1 MKRLKLLL
9 SAALMLFCASVQA
22 EEITEGFEDVSIVDA
37 NGNAVSGNY
46 TAGAGLS
53 NGWIV
58 VDGGICKAAD
68 YSNFGLWTT
77 AYSGSVSLT
86 AQYGSSN
93 SAVIVIPAQLT
104 GKISFYTRKTSS
116 SSSTKGYIDIFEME
130 KDGDTFK
137 KKSSTSLKYW
147 TLTSTTWDKYEYDL
161 GTTAR
166 YIGISIVRAAIDD
179 VAYNTVSTEPHEH
192 SYATTWSSDETG
204 HWHACTSETGYC
216 EAPKADFAEHD
227 GVICSVCGYKA
238 PGIESFPWTEDFNSI
253 TSGIPTDW
261 DNSEGTTT
269 DSYKWTSTSG
279 GHDGKCVRFDSY
291 NNGSDKTNILATPL
305 LYIPET
311 GKFQLKFWCKN
322 PKGGN
327 YSVQI
332 GEYGSEERT
341 TVLDNLTNIA
351 NWTEQTVELSAY
363 AGKAIK
369 VYFCGTSNWGS
380 GDAYLYLDDVTVK
393 ELIAHTHDYA
403 TEWSTDKTNHWHVC
417 LSEVGDC
424 NAPISDMAAH
434 SFDEND
440 VCAVCGYELK
450 YFVDFENGIPED
462 WENNG
467 WEAVNNPSYG
477 NGTKMAY
484 AGRYADD
491 NTLTTPYLIAKKDEV
506 ISLEALL
513 PWDDET
519 LKMEYSTDDGETWT
533 LAFSETPAVNNTL
546 CTLTWTAP
554 ADGLYKL
561 RFSGRYNYI
570 DNVCGF
576 RNANLK
582 DLKESSLTI
591 TAANQWGTLCYPNEV
606 EVPAGA
612 QAYTATG
619 VVDGVIELAEIEG
632 TIPANTPVLVY
643 AGEGA
648 TLTLP
653 AVKHVTSLAEPVKA
667 DGNLFVG
674 CTGAFTLNQNNQY
687 VLQKQNDEVAFYRVN
702 PEKPITTVAY
712 RCYLETV
719 STESGAKIGISFDDA
734 TGISEVK
741 AENSNSIYDLSGR
754 KVEKMQ
760 KGVIYIINN
769 HKVIVK

>member
-22 EEITEGFEDVSIVDA
+22 ETITEGFEDVSIVDA
-37 NGNAVSGNY
+37 NGNAVTGNY

-86 AQYGSSN
+86 SQYGSSN

-179 VAYNTVSTEPHEH
+179 VVYNTVSTEPHEH

-216 EAPKADFAEHD
+216 NTPKADFAAHD
-227 GVICSVCGYKA
+227 GAICSVCGYKA

-253 TSGIPTDW
+253 TSGIPTGW

-305 LYIPET
+305 LYIPES

-332 GEYGSEERT
+332 GEYGSTERT

-351 NWTEQTVELSAY
+351 NWTEQTVDLSAY

-403 TEWSTDKTNHWHVC
+403 TDWSTDRTNHWHVC

-424 NAPISDMAAH
+424 DVPVSDLAAH

-440 VCAVCGYELK
+440 VCTVCGYEK
-450 YFVDFENGIPED
+450 GYEIDFTSAKIPAE
-462 WENNG
+462 WTNNG
-467 WEAVNNPSYG
+467 WKEDGDHLSSG
-477 NGTKMAY
+477 NYDT
-484 AGRYADD
+484 
-491 NTLTTPYLIAKKDEV
+491 NILTTSYLKAKAGNVLEVEAYLRYTDEPLV
-506 ISLEALL
+506 
-513 PWDDET
+513 
-519 LKMEYSTDDGETWT
+519 MEYSADCGDTWT
-533 LAFSETPAVNNTL
+533 QAFSVVADADHYSGGEIKI
-546 CTLTWTAP
+546 LTFTAP
-554 ADGLYKL
+554 ADGEYQF
-561 RFSGRYNYI
+561 RFWGQYTGLKSI
-570 DNVCGF
+570 CGF
-576 RNANLK
+576 K
-582 DLKESSLTI
+582 DAYKKDIIESSLKI

-606 EVPAGA
+606 EVPEGA
-612 QAYTATG
+612 QAYTATD
-619 VVDGVIELAEIEG
+619 VVDGVIELAEVEG

-643 AGEGA
+643 AEKGA

-741 AENSNSIYDLSGR
+741 TENSNSIYDLSGR

>member
-22 EEITEGFEDVSIVDA
+22 ETITEGFEDVTIS
-37 NGNAVSGNY
+37 NADTWGRG
-46 TAGAGLS
+46 TELS
-53 NGWIV
+53 NGWIIQ
-58 VDGGICKAAD
+58 GGYIGTSKDSYD
-68 YSNFGLWTT
+68 YGFWST
-77 AYSGSVSLT
+77 AYNGSSKSLT
-86 AQYGSSN
+86 AQYGGTN
-93 SAVIVIPAQLT
+93 NAYVIIPQLLSGDVT
-104 GKISFYTRKTSS
+104 FYYRKTSS
-116 SSSTKGYIDIFEME
+116 DSRTAGKVYAYKVTESNGTYTVGSRIFMDESATSSWQKCTSINLTEPTMIA
-130 KDGDTFK
+130 FK
-137 KKSSTSLKYW
+137 M
-147 TLTSTTWDKYEYDL
+147 
-161 GTTAR
+161 
-166 YIGISIVRAAIDD
+166 VRAAMDD
-179 VAYNTVSTEPHEH
+179 VTYTTASLEPHEH

-204 HWHACTSETGYC
+204 HWHDCTSTVGIC
-216 EAPKADFAEHD
+216 DAKKTDFAEHD
-227 GVICSVCGYKA
+227 GLTCSVCGY
-238 PGIESFPWTEDFNSI
+238 ESYAIRTFPWVEDFESL
-253 TSGIPTDW
+253 TSGIPTGW

-269 DSYKWTSTSG
+269 TASYKWNYYNGYSE
-279 GHDGKCVRFDSY
+279 GKSVRFDSY
-291 NNGSDKTNILATPL
+291 NNSNGNTNVLATP
-305 LYIPET
+305 YIVLPAE
-311 GKFQLKFWCKN
+311 GAYDLKFKVKN

-351 NWTEQTVELSAY
+351 NWTEQTVDLSAY

-369 VYFCGTSNWGS
+369 VYFCGTSNWSS

-450 YFVDFENGIPED
+450 YFVDFENGIPKD

-467 WEAVNNPSYG
+467 FTVENNPSYG

-582 DLKESSLTI
+582 DLKESELTI

-619 VVDGVIELAEIEG
+619 VVDGVIELAEVEG

-643 AGEGA
+643 AEEGA

-653 AVKHVTSLAEPVKA
+653 AVKHVTSLAKPVKA

-741 AENSNSIYDLSGR
+741 TENSNSIYDLSGR